1 MPAWHVPTPC
11 PALTGPATTPGLC
24 CRGRWPRSPTH
35 ILRRPPGASA
45 CVGPLLQTPVTHGA
59 AMSGTHQPRQHG
71 SLTRPGDPRA
81 LTARH
86 VWAGGSLRPPGR
98 QPRRAD
104 LPGPGHVP
112 QGSRSGGGSSPRLRT
127 SRGGGQ
133 CPHVVPCSRTG
144 IQRAPCARGGLQGT
158 SQAATRVRSSRR
170 GGSRRTA
177 RVGRAPLH
185 LGRLPRAGR
194 GQWPSSRSV
203 GRGLRGAGGR
213 RRGSRATGP
222 RAGGRRPAP
231 GARLGPRALSAVGR
245 LRLGGPHGFHAR
257 VTHAEACG
265 GMSGILRFLALVSR

>member
-1 MPAWHVPTPC
+1 
-11 PALTGPATTPGLC
+11 
-24 CRGRWPRSPTH
+24 
-35 ILRRPPGASA
+35 
-45 CVGPLLQTPVTHGA
+45 
-59 AMSGTHQPRQHG
+59 MSGTHQPRQHG
-71 SLTRPGDPRA
+71 SLSRPGDPRA

-127 SRGGGQ
+127 SRGGQ

-177 RVGRAPLH
+177 GVGRAPLH

-203 GRGLRGAGGR
+203 GRGGCEGLEGGDVEAGRPGRGR
-213 RRGSRATGP
+213 P
-222 RAGGRRPAP
+222 PAP

-257 VTHAEACG
+257 VTHAEARG
-265 GMSGILRFLALVSR
+265 GMSGILRFPALVSR

>member
-11 PALTGPATTPGLC
+11 PALTGPATTSGLC
-24 CRGRWPRSPTH
+24 CRGRWRRSPTH

-71 SLTRPGDPRA
+71 SLTRPGDPRT
-81 LTARH
+81 LTARR

-203 GRGLRGAGGR
+203 GRGGCEGLEGGDAEAGRPGRGREGVAQR
-213 RRGSRATGP
+213 L
-222 RAGGRRPAP
+222 AP
-231 GARLGPRALSAVGR
+231 GS
-245 LRLGGPHGFHAR
+245 AR
-257 VTHAEACG
+257 VRSQLWDGCGWAGHTGFTPGLPTRKPVVACQA
-265 GMSGILRFLALVSR
+265 S